1 MLIGK
6 IEKFVS
12 EYNFFYGEIGNPSFF
27 GEIYQIKAS
36 CFESLIKKF
45 SDFCNVDFCNVDF
58 FNGAFEVCKH
68 ENAAGEEPTERE
80 NAKFESGKINLFIA
94 NYTCYL
100 YEEKE
105 ADKKEAAEVL
115 EIMKGWKK

>member
-12 EYNFFYGEIGNPSFF
+12 EDNFFHGEIGKPSFF

-45 SDFCNVDFCNVDF
+45 SDFCCVDFRDVDF
-58 FNGAFEVCKH
+58 FNGAFEVCKL
-68 ENAAGEEPTERE
+68 ENAEGEEPTERE
-80 NAKFESGKINLFIA
+80 NAKFEAGKINLFIA
-94 NYTCYL
+94 NYTCYI

-105 ADKKEAAEVL
+105 ADKKEAKEVL
-115 EIMKGWKK
+115 EIMKGW